1 MLIVKNSF
9 IVFLICVIFACS
21 NKENVVITVGKKV
34 INEKELALLYARY
47 KESTDVKAISKASFI
62 TQLVE
67 RIILEEEAKKMG
79 ITVTDNEIANFLQEN
94 NATEKKREIAKIF
107 LLRKKIAD
115 KLVENQNIDE
125 SLVKE
130 IEKNIPD
137 ERSEKYIFY
146 QIMVRTRE
154 DAYKVLDEI
163 KKGLDFEKAV
173 EKYSISP
180 DKNKNGLVDYLNASE
195 LPFEILNQ
203 LRKMKPGEVSNIVV
217 SPYGFHILKLK
228 EYIPKGIIDPKMKR
242 KLAEEE
248 ARKVF
253 QGNFYADWI
262 ANKKKEY
269 GVNVKWEFVEKLN

>member
-1 MLIVKNSF
+1 MLTVKNSL
-9 IVFLICVIFACS
+9 IVFLVCVLFACG
-21 NKENVVITVGKKV
+21 NKEKVVITVGKKV

-67 RIILEEEAKKMG
+67 KIILEEEAKKMD

-94 NATEKKREIAKIF
+94 NANEKKREIAKIF
-107 LLRKKIAD
+107 LLRRKIAE
-115 KLVENQNIDE
+115 KLIENQQIDD

-130 IEKNIPD
+130 MEKNIPA

-146 QIMVRTRE
+146 QIMLRTRE
-154 DAYKVLDEI
+154 DAYKALDEI
-163 KKGLDFEKAV
+163 KKGLAFEKAV

-180 DKNKNGLVDYLNASE
+180 DKNKNGLIDYLNADE

-203 LRKMKPGEVSNIVV
+203 LRKMKPGEVSNVVV

-228 EYIPKGIIDPKMKR
+228 EYIPKGTIDAQAKR
-242 KLAEEE
+242 KLSEEE

-253 QGNFYADWI
+253 LGNFYADWI
-262 ANKKKEY
+262 AKKKKEY
-269 GVNVKWEFVEKLN
+269 GVNVKWEYIEKLN

>member
-1 MLIVKNSF
+1 MLIARNSI
-9 IVFLICVIFACS
+9 IVFLICVLFACS
-21 NKENVVITVGKKV
+21 NKESAVITVGKKA
-34 INEKELALLYARY
+34 IDEKELALLYTRY

-79 ITVTDNEIANFLQEN
+79 ITVTDSEIVNFLQEN

-107 LLRKKIAD
+107 LLRKKIAE

-130 IEKNIPD
+130 MENSIPA

-154 DAYKVLDEI
+154 DAYKALDEI
-163 KKGLDFEKAV
+163 KRGLGFEKAV

-180 DKNKNGLVDYLNASE
+180 DKSKNGLVDYLNTNE
-195 LPFEILNQ
+195 LPIEILNQ
-203 LRKMKPGEVSNIVV
+203 LRKMKPGEVSDIVA

-228 EYIPKGIIDPKMKR
+228 EYIPKGTIDTQAKR
-242 KLAEEE
+242 KIAEEE
-248 ARKVF
+248 AWKVF
-253 QGNFYADWI
+253 QGNFYADWF
-262 ANKKKEY
+262 AKKKKEY
-269 GVNVKWEFVEKLN
+269 GVNIKWEYVEKLN